1 MSKRRTLAQLRE
13 IVRAGKAAGRKIVL
27 ANGCFDLIHIGHV
40 RYLQAARSHGDRL
53 IVAINSDDSVRRLKG
68 PGRPLLTVSER
79 SEIVSAFE
87 CVDDV
92 IIFSEPDVA
101 VILRA
106 LEPHFHVKGSDY
118 TEETVPEKDIVRSYG
133 GRVLIAGGPKV
144 QSTSDIIRRLSES
157 ERHA

>member
-1 MSKRRTLAQLRE
+1 LSKRRTLAQLRE
-13 IVRAGKAAGRKIVL
+13 IVRAEKSTGRKIVL

-68 PGRPLLTVSER
+68 PGRPLLTESER

-106 LEPHFHVKGSDY
+106 LEPHIHVKGSDY

-144 QSTSDIIRRLSES
+144 RSTSDIIRRLSKS